1 MKQEREG
8 LVVGGLV
15 AFALVLWLGF
25 LVHRSPRFPGSGW
38 GLVFGTAAAAL
49 MFVPLLY
56 SAAKRLKPIRTWIT
70 RRVPMRTWLA
80 VHIYA
85 GILAPILALV
95 HTGHR
100 FESPIGIALTTMM
113 LVVMLSGFAG
123 RYLFRYASGELREKA
138 ALLAKLRSAY
148 DEAAVELAARLV
160 DAPLKGA
167 RWDPLRWVVSRVLFD
182 AEAPDGA
189 PGGGVTAARASN
201 LAESIA
207 DVEYGVR
214 SQEWFQRAFGIWL
227 KLHGVLAAF
236 LFAFLAAHVWIELR
250 LGLRWLT

>member
-1 MKQEREG
+1 MKQERES

-15 AFALVLWLGF
+15 AFALTLWLGF

-49 MFVPLLY
+49 MLVPLLY

-85 GILAPILALV
+85 GVLAPVAALV

-100 FESPIGIALTTMM
+100 FVSPIGIALTAMM

-123 RYLFRYASGELREKA
+123 RYLLRYASGELREKA
-138 ALLAKLRSAY
+138 AMLAKLRAAY
-148 DEAAVELAARLV
+148 DQEAVALAARPAV
-160 DAPLKGA
+160 VPVKGA
-167 RWDPLRWVVSRVLFD
+167 RWAPLKWALSRVLVD
-182 AEAPDGA
+182 VDAPDGA
-189 PGGGVTAARASN
+189 PGAGITAARASN

-214 SQEWFQRAFGIWL
+214 SQEWFQRAFELWL
-227 KLHGVLAAF
+227 RLHGVLAAF
-236 LFAFLAAHVWIELR
+236 LFAFLAVHVWIELR